1 MSHIKKGDCV
11 KVDFISESAT
21 IYSGK
26 RFTGYGVVDRFE
38 DNRVFGRLEDGQPFM
53 CFASDVEVL
62 TERNQEVGDDSH
74 GDYTQMTL
82 EQLQKEH
89 AELLAFNEKL
99 DRERNKY
106 RKDALKYA
114 KKVQMIERLFVVPSD
129 DHELTLKAIKTI
141 VEQELNITNRDK
153 EQSQ

>member
-1 MSHIKKGDCV
+1 MSD
-11 KVDFISESAT
+11 
-21 IYSGK
+21 Y
-26 RFTGYGVVDRFE
+26 
-38 DNRVFGRLEDGQPFM
+38 LEM
-53 CFASDVEVL
+53 
-62 TERNQEVGDDSH
+62 N
-74 GDYTQMTL
+74 L

-129 DHELTLKAIKTI
+129 DHELTLKAIETI
-141 VEQELNITNRDK
+141 VKRVGEV
-153 EQSQ
+153 

>member
-1 MSHIKKGDCV
+1 MSD
-11 KVDFISESAT
+11 
-21 IYSGK
+21 Y
-26 RFTGYGVVDRFE
+26 
-38 DNRVFGRLEDGQPFM
+38 LEM
-53 CFASDVEVL
+53 
-62 TERNQEVGDDSH
+62 N
-74 GDYTQMTL
+74 L

-99 DRERNKY
+99 ERDRNKY

-141 VEQELNITNRDK
+141 VAQVGGGV
-153 EQSQ
+153 

>member
-1 MSHIKKGDCV
+1 MSD
-11 KVDFISESAT
+11 
-21 IYSGK
+21 Y
-26 RFTGYGVVDRFE
+26 
-38 DNRVFGRLEDGQPFM
+38 LEM
-53 CFASDVEVL
+53 
-62 TERNQEVGDDSH
+62 N
-74 GDYTQMTL
+74 L

-99 DRERNKY
+99 ERDRNKY

-141 VEQELNITNRDK
+141 VERVGEV
-153 EQSQ
+153 

>member
-1 MSHIKKGDCV
+1 MSD
-11 KVDFISESAT
+11 
-21 IYSGK
+21 Y
-26 RFTGYGVVDRFE
+26 
-38 DNRVFGRLEDGQPFM
+38 LEM
-53 CFASDVEVL
+53 
-62 TERNQEVGDDSH
+62 N
-74 GDYTQMTL
+74 L

-129 DHELTLKAIKTI
+129 DHELTIKAIRTI
-141 VEQELNITNRDK
+141 LRQAGGAA
-153 EQSQ
+153 